1 MSKTSLRFNEY
12 KFFRLCDMLHNLIVA
27 RYYECLAVLPLRNT
41 MKQLF
46 GKGLLALLLKSISA
60 MAIVTTASMVSVNA
74 QAADMTKALVQNYAA
89 AMKSSA
95 NSQNINQ
102 VARLVSDDALISMS
116 RKGRSTSLDKE
127 AYLKLLQNSWSKTS
141 NYRYDINID
150 NIVITGSQAK
160 ANVTTNESWVKDG
173 QKVSFVTTSRVT
185 LTLSTGNAV
194 LLRAVSQ
201 VAIN

>member
-1 MSKTSLRFNEY
+1 MK
-12 KFFRLCDMLHNLIVA
+12 RLW
-27 RYYECLAVLPLRNT
+27 
-41 MKQLF
+41 
-46 GKGLLALLLKSISA
+46 GKGLLALLMKSASVT
-60 MAIVTTASMVSVNA
+60 AIVAAASTMTISA
-74 QAADMTKALVQNYAA
+74 QAATMTEALVQNYAT
-89 AMKSSA
+89 AMKSAA
-95 NSQNINQ
+95 NSQSLNQ

-116 RKGRSTSLDKE
+116 RKGKSTSLDKD
-127 AYLKLLQNSWSKTS
+127 AYLKLLQNSWINTS
-141 NYRYDINID
+141 NYRYDINVD
-150 NIVITGSQAK
+150 NIVITGEQAK

>member
-1 MSKTSLRFNEY
+1 
-12 KFFRLCDMLHNLIVA
+12 
-27 RYYECLAVLPLRNT
+27 
-41 MKQLF
+41 MKKLW
-46 GKGLLALLLKSISA
+46 GKGLLALLMKSASVTAIMAAASTMTIS
-60 MAIVTTASMVSVNA
+60 A
-74 QAADMTKALVQNYAA
+74 QAATMTESLVQNYVA
-89 AMKSSA
+89 AMKSAA

-116 RKGRSTSLDKE
+116 RKGKSTSLDKD
-127 AYLKLLQNSWSKTS
+127 AYLKLLQNSWSNTS
-141 NYRYDINID
+141 NYRYDINVD
-150 NIVITGSQAK
+150 NIVITGDQAK

>member
-1 MSKTSLRFNEY
+1 MK
-12 KFFRLCDMLHNLIVA
+12 RLW
-27 RYYECLAVLPLRNT
+27 
-41 MKQLF
+41 
-46 GKGLLALLLKSISA
+46 GKGLLALLMKSASVTAIMAAASTMTIS
-60 MAIVTTASMVSVNA
+60 A
-74 QAADMTKALVQNYAA
+74 QAATMTESLVQNYVA
-89 AMKSSA
+89 AMKSAA
-95 NSQNINQ
+95 NSQNTNQ

-116 RKGRSTSLDKE
+116 RKGKSTSLDKD
-127 AYLKLLQNSWSKTS
+127 AYLKLLQNSWSNTS
-141 NYRYDINID
+141 NYRYDINVD
-150 NIVITGSQAK
+150 NIVITGDQAK

>member
-1 MSKTSLRFNEY
+1 MK
-12 KFFRLCDMLHNLIVA
+12 RLW
-27 RYYECLAVLPLRNT
+27 
-41 MKQLF
+41 
-46 GKGLLALLLKSISA
+46 GKGLLALLMKSASVT
-60 MAIVTTASMVSVNA
+60 AIVAAASTMTISA
-74 QAADMTKALVQNYAA
+74 QAATMNEALVQNYAT
-89 AMKSSA
+89 AMKSAA
-95 NSQNINQ
+95 NSQSLNQ

-116 RKGRSTSLDKE
+116 RKGKSTSLDKD
-127 AYLKLLQNSWSKTS
+127 AYLKLLQNSWSNTS
-141 NYRYDINID
+141 NYRYDINVD
-150 NIVITGSQAK
+150 NIVITGEQAK